1 MSTKITTT
9 NQIGTSCRTWV
20 KIFLKSSTTYLCIE
34 INNRYHKYF
43 CNDENL
49 CNFLKIINFVI
60 PDGNV
65 FN

>member
-9 NQIGTSCRTWV
+9 NQIGTSCRTRV
-20 KIFLKSSTTYLCIE
+20 KIFLKSNTTYLQKLI
-34 INNRYHKYF
+34 ILRYHKYF